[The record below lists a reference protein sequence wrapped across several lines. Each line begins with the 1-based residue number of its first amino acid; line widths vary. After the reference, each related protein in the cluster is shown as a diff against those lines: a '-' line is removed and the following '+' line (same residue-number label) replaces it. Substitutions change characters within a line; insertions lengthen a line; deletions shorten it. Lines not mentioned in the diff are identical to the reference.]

1 MDDERSR
8 LVRSSMRS
16 VPPDFWS
23 VIGQT
28 ELDMYVS
35 IAAGT
40 LARDANRLIED
51 FRDHHGRV
59 GNARLWSSV
68 FDNATFVLS
77 KYRTRASQSEVA
89 AADRLLAQL
98 SALAGPDDRPSSR
111 GSGRAEKDAPDA
123 PTAGAKPAAKTVKR
137 PRKSGRDGE
146 RQQSERR
153 NDRARIIHPVV
164 LDALTEDPNGEDGE
178 T

>member
-1 MDDERSR
+1 MNRIAAQLALADAEKRPTAMDHDTIA

-40 LARDANRLIED
+40 LARDASRLIED

-77 KYRTRASQSEVA
+77 RYRTRANQAEAA
-89 AADRLLAQL
+89 AADRLLA
-98 SALAGPDDRPSSR
+98 ALASLAGAKTRPAATGSR
-111 GSGRAEKDAPDA
+111 LGAGKDAPA
-123 PTAGAKPAAKTVKR
+123 PNRRARSPPR
-137 PRKSGRDGE
+137 RREWPRKSRP
-146 RQQSERR
+146 QRR
-153 NDRARIIHPVV
+153 KPAKRK
-164 LDALTEDPNGEDGE
+164 T
-178 T
+178 